1 MYIPGNYLIFIN
13 LKLFKLSQEKLLKKT
28 HSTFCYSPNTDLI
41 HNSPIDQTQIKKT
54 QLLET
59 FYTTSGVKG

>member
-41 HNSPIDQTQIKKT
+41 HNSLTDPNKENSTVGNF
-54 QLLET
+54 LHN
-59 FYTTSGVKG
+59 